1 MKPIPRK
8 NLDYGPGDLLATW
21 RACLRPPEPRLPSW
35 REHVPDRPGVLVNS
49 GRAGI
54 LLALRALDLPSG
66 SKIGVPLYCCPT
78 VFEAITLAG
87 HRPEFVDIELTNY
100 GLSTRTVAAQA
111 PGLTALIVVHMF
123 GLPTDVTAIQEV
135 VGTIPIIED
144 CAHAFGSRYR
154 GGPVGATGVV
164 SVYSFGPGKWPSCG
178 GGGAVLG
185 AVLGAEAALPT
196 MTGLLASGPPSPP
209 LGHQA
214 TQALRAWL
222 RGVRYRSPGQVRRR
236 LGTVTQTNDASAEWH
251 VPGAHPEKALPRAM
265 TVAERAVL
273 ERKVRVFGDQ
283 LARQRGNAQ
292 MVREA
297 LQGTRVILPECPSE
311 AEPNYYVLPLRFA
324 GEADLLVVQRALA
337 VAGIETHRYLR
348 GVSRIAARHYG
359 YTGGCPNSEVAEHT
373 VLWTPLYHGL
383 KADEVQRVA
392 ATIRQ
397 ALDRDPASV
406 VAERE
411 RSADAPV

>member
-8 NLDYGPGDLLATW
+8 NLDYGLGDLLATW

-35 REHVPDRPGVLVNS
+35 LKQVADRPGVLVNS

-87 HRPEFVDIELTNY
+87 HRPEFVDIELPNY
-100 GLSTRTVAAQA
+100 GLSARTVAAKA
-111 PGLTALIVVHMF
+111 PDLAALIVVHMF
-123 GLPTDVTAIQEV
+123 GLPTDVAAIQEV

-144 CAHAFGSRYR
+144 CAHAFGSRYH
-154 GGPVGATGVV
+154 GGPVGASGVA

-185 AVLGAEAALPT
+185 APGMVLAAERLLETGA
-196 MTGLLASGPPSPP
+196 SDPP

-236 LGTVTQTNDASAEWH
+236 LGTVTQTNDLSAEWH

-265 TVAERAVL
+265 AVAERAVL

-283 LARQRGNAQ
+283 LARQRRNAQ
-292 MVREA
+292 VVREA
-297 LQGTRVILPECPSE
+297 LRGTRVILPEFPSE

-324 GEADLLVVQRALA
+324 GEADLLTVQRALA

-383 KADEVQRVA
+383 EADEVQWVA

-397 ALDRDPASV
+397 ALDRDTASV
-406 VAERE
+406 VAERGAN
-411 RSADAPV
+411 ADAPV